1 MEYTADP
8 LTYSEAMQRGD
19 WMKWQEAINSELQ
32 SMKDNEVWVYDDR
45 PSKKVIDF
53 KWLFEIKSEN
63 DNPEYKV
70 RLGIRGFKDTNVY
83 GLKNTY
89 TPVAHIVNVRM
100 IFAIINK
107 YNLDSI
113 QMFLARSRKIFIWN
127 YRKDSIARKK
137 DEKERSVSL
146 IKPYMA

>member
-1 MEYTADP
+1 
-8 LTYSEAMQRGD
+8 
-19 WMKWQEAINSELQ
+19 MKWQEAINSELQ

-113 QMFLARSRKIFIWN
+113 QMFFARSRKIFIWN
-127 YRKDSIARKK
+127 YR
-137 DEKERSVSL
+137 
-146 IKPYMA
+146 